1 MKFIDLHCDTLS
13 ILALSDEEISL
24 KSNDKTS
31 VDFERLKKGNALAQ
45 FFAIYLPSEATY
57 EKLKKEPMDDDEYI
71 LKSVKIL
78 KEAIEENPDLIAMAY
93 NAEDIKRNKA
103 EGKMSAI
110 LTIEDGRSIEGK
122 LEKIKQYYDLG
133 VRLITL
139 TWNHENSLGYP
150 NSKDPEIMK
159 KGLKAFGIEAIEYMN
174 DLGIIVDVSHLSD
187 GGFYDVARVSK
198 RPFIASHSN
207 ARAISP
213 HQRNLTDEMIKII
226 SDKGGVVGLNFCP
239 PFLNQDAK
247 GQDSTIELMV
257 KHLNHI
263 RNVGGE
269 DVIAL
274 GSDLDGIGGNL
285 EIDSCDKIPLL
296 FKALEKAGWSSRLI
310 EKLAYENALRV
321 IGDVMK

>member
-24 KSNDKTS
+24 KSTDKTS

-57 EKLKKEPMDDDEYI
+57 ERLKKEPMDDDEYI

>member
-57 EKLKKEPMDDDEYI
+57 ERLKKEPMDDDEYI